1 MKRIICHIAC
11 DSSGLNLMVLEIPS
25 NFVLLYEPS
34 QYCFCCLNRDFLVL
48 CSKFWL
54 KYCSLQQHIIY
65 LKSRQTA
72 ILQKQPAKK
81 VFGYKFSG
89 IFQQWLIENTCVSI
103 AFSPSRLSSFKNVPC
118 RCSC

>member
-11 DSSGLNLMVLEIPS
+11 DSSGLSLMVLEIPS
-25 NFVLLYEPS
+25 NFILLHEPS
-34 QYCFCCLNRDFLVL
+34 QYCCCCLDRDFFVL
-48 CSKFWL
+48 YPKFWL
-54 KYCSLQQHIIY
+54 KYCPLQQHMLY
-65 LKSRQTA
+65 LKSGLTG
-72 ILQKQPAKK
+72 ILQKQPAIK

-89 IFQQWLIENTCVSI
+89 IFQQWLIGNTCVSI